1 MAGSITIKLYNVSD
15 DNEKINKTLGTAKE
29 FTSSTIK
36 DQTDV
41 TNITLRIQTTD
52 NLSGY
57 NYAYVSEYGRYYFID
72 KIETTPTGYWVLS
85 CRCDV
90 LMSFKDQLL
99 QLDGTVTRSESLY
112 NGYLN
117 DSEYKALAYRKI
129 VTKQFPTAVNQDTFI
144 LMTVGATPIPT
155 P

>member
-1 MAGSITIKLYNVSD
+1 MAGSITIDLYNVSD
-15 DNEKINKTLGTAKE
+15 DNEKIDKTLGTAKE

-36 DQTDV
+36 EQTDV

-90 LMSFKDQLL
+90 LMSFKADILAL
-99 QLDGTVTRSESLY
+99 KGTVTRSESLY
-112 NGYLN
+112 NGYLIDN
-117 DSEYKALAYRKI
+117 EYKAYAYRNI
-129 VTKQFPTAVNQDTFI
+129 VTKQFPNGLTDDTFI
-144 LMTVGATPIPT
+144 LMTVG
-155 P
+155 

>member
-1 MAGSITIKLYNVSD
+1 MAGSITIDLYNVSD
-15 DNEKINKTLGTAKE
+15 DNEKIDKTLGTAKE

-36 DQTDV
+36 EQTDV

-90 LMSFKDQLL
+90 LMSFRTQLL
-99 QLDGTVTRSESLY
+99 ELKGTVTRSESLF
-112 NGYLN
+112 NGYLM
-117 DSEYKALAYRKI
+117 DSQYKSYAYRNI
-129 VTKQFPTAVNQDTFI
+129 VTKTFPNAVANDTCI
-144 LMTVGATPIPT
+144 LMTVG
-155 P
+155 

>member
-1 MAGSITIKLYNVSD
+1 MAGSITIDLYNVSD
-15 DNEKINKTLGTAKE
+15 DNEKVNKTLGTAKE

-36 DQTDV
+36 EQTDV

-90 LMSFKDQLL
+90 LMSFKDDILAL
-99 QLDGTVTRSESLY
+99 KGTVTRSESVF
-112 NGYLN
+112 NVYLQ
-117 DSEYKALAYRKI
+117 DPEYKALAYKNI
-129 VTKQFPTAVNQDTFI
+129 VTRTFPTPVDQDTFI
-144 LMTVGATPIPT
+144 LMTVG
-155 P
+155 

>member
-15 DNEKINKTLGTAKE
+15 DNEKVNKTLGTAKE

-36 DQTDV
+36 EQTDV
-41 TNITLRIQTTD
+41 TNITLRIQTPD

-99 QLDGTVTRSESLY
+99 QLNGTVTRSESLY
-112 NGYLN
+112 NAYLN
-117 DSEYKALAYRKI
+117 DPEYKALAYRQT
-129 VTKQFPTAVNQDTFI
+129 VTKAFPNEMADDNFI
-144 LMTVGATPIPT
+144 LVTIG
-155 P
+155 

>member
-1 MAGSITIKLYNVSD
+1 MAGSITIDLYNVSD
-15 DNEKINKTLGTAKE
+15 DNEKVNKTLGTAKE

-36 DQTDV
+36 EQTDV

-72 KIETTPTGYWVLS
+72 RIETTPTGYWVLS

-90 LMSFKDQLL
+90 LMSFKSDLL
-99 QLDGTVTRSESLY
+99 NLHGTITRSESIY
-112 NGYLN
+112 NMYLM
-117 DSEYKALAYRKI
+117 DDAYKAYAYRDI
-129 VTKQFPTAVNQDTFI
+129 VTKQFPEAVDDDSCI
-144 LMTVGATPIPT
+144 LMTVG
-155 P
+155 

>member
-1 MAGSITIKLYNVSD
+1 MAGSITIDLYNVSD
-15 DNEKINKTLGTAKE
+15 DNEKVNKTLGTAKE

-36 DQTDV
+36 EQTDV

-90 LMSFKDQLL
+90 LMSFKTQILNL
-99 QLDGTVTRSESLY
+99 MGTVTRSETLY
-112 NGYLN
+112 NGYLT
-117 DSEYKALAYRKI
+117 DPTYKAYAYRNI
-129 VTKQFPTAVNQDTFI
+129 VTRSFPSAINSDTFI
-144 LMTVGATPIPT
+144 LMTVG
-155 P
+155 

>member
-1 MAGSITIKLYNVSD
+1 MPGSITIDLYNVSD
-15 DNEKINKTLGTAKE
+15 DNEKVNKTLGTAKE

-36 DQTDV
+36 EQTDV

-90 LMSFKDQLL
+90 LMSFKDQILEL
-99 QLDGTVTRSESLY
+99 KGTVTRSESLF
-112 NGYLN
+112 NGYLM
-117 DSEYKALAYRKI
+117 DSQYKAYAYRNI
-129 VTKQFPTAVNQDTFI
+129 VTKTFPSAVADDTCI
-144 LMTVGATPIPT
+144 LMTVG
-155 P
+155 

>member
-1 MAGSITIKLYNVSD
+1 MAGSITIDLCNVSD
-15 DNEKINKTLGTAKE
+15 DNEKVDKTLGTAKE
-29 FTSSTIK
+29 FTNCSIK
-36 DQTDV
+36 EQTDV

-90 LMSFKDQLL
+90 LMSFKDQILAL
-99 QLDGTVTRSESLY
+99 KGTVTRSESVY
-112 NGYLN
+112 NVYLQ
-117 DSEYKALAYRKI
+117 DSEYKALSYRNI
-129 VTKQFPTAVNQDTFI
+129 VTKRFHNAINQDTFI
-144 LMTVGATPIPT
+144 LMTVG
-155 P
+155 

>member
-1 MAGSITIKLYNVSD
+1 MAGSITIDLYNVSD
-15 DNEKINKTLGTAKE
+15 DNEKVNKTLGTAKE

-36 DQTDV
+36 EQTDV

-90 LMSFKDQLL
+90 LMSFKTQLL
-99 QLDGTVTRSESLY
+99 DLKGTVTRSESLY
-112 NGYLN
+112 NGYLM
-117 DSEYKALAYRKI
+117 DSQYKAYAYRQI
-129 VTKQFPTAVNQDTFI
+129 VTKTFPSAVANDTCI
-144 LMTVGATPIPT
+144 LMTVG
-155 P
+155 

>member
-1 MAGSITIKLYNVSD
+1 MAGSITIDLYNVSD
-15 DNEKINKTLGTAKE
+15 DNEKVDKTLGTAKE

-36 DQTDV
+36 EQTDV

-72 KIETTPTGYWVLS
+72 NIETTPTGYWVLS

-90 LMSFKDQLL
+90 LMSFKADILAL
-99 QLDGTVTRSESLY
+99 RGTVTRSESVY
-112 NGYLN
+112 NVYLQ
-117 DSEYKALAYRKI
+117 DSEYKALAYRNI
-129 VTKQFPTAVNQDTFI
+129 VTKRFPNAINQDTFI
-144 LMTVGATPIPT
+144 LMTVG
-155 P
+155 

>member
-1 MAGSITIKLYNVSD
+1 MAGSITIDLYNVSD
-15 DNEKINKTLGTAKE
+15 DNEKVNKTLGTAKE

-36 DQTDV
+36 EQTDV

-90 LMSFKDQLL
+90 LMSFKSQLL
-99 QLDGTVTRSESLY
+99 ELKGTVTRAESLY
-112 NGYLN
+112 NGYLM
-117 DSEYKALAYRKI
+117 DSQYKAYAYRNI
-129 VTKQFPTAVNQDTFI
+129 VTKTFPTAVANDTCI
-144 LMTVGATPIPT
+144 LMTVG
-155 P
+155 